1 MTNLE
6 YIFLFAEKHNFPK
19 SDCEVVFNAVDDGS
33 GKDIYTTDDDI
44 LAVRFD
50 KNLVENEIRME
61 DIRFDIDSDF
71 PEDVFSMWQK
81 DNPEISFK
89 EWIAMGKYIPTIIQN
104 ADFLY
109 ELDSLTKEI
118 EMKLESVFSNLE
130 TDDGDS
136 DFYED
141 DEYYNQNEKDWKR
154 ILVRTK
160 ISLFAPNSLASCKRW
175 G

>member
-1 MTNLE
+1 MSLTNVE

-19 SDCEVVFNAVDDGS
+19 TECEVVFNAVDDGS
-33 GKDIYTTDDDI
+33 GRDIYTTDDDI
-44 LAVRFD
+44 KAVRFD
-50 KNLVENEIRME
+50 KSLVENEIKME

-89 EWIAMGKYIPTIIQN
+89 GWIAMGKYIPTIIQN
-104 ADFLY
+104 ADFLN

-118 EMKLESVFSNLE
+118 EMKLESVFSNIE
-130 TDDGDS
+130 VDNGDS

-141 DEYYNQNEKDWKR
+141 VEDDEE
-154 ILVRTK
+154 
-160 ISLFAPNSLASCKRW
+160 
-175 G
+175 

>member
-1 MTNLE
+1 MTNVE

-19 SDCEVVFNAVDDGS
+19 SNCEVVFNAVDDGS

-44 LAVRFD
+44 LSVRFD

-81 DNPEISFK
+81 DNPEISFR

-141 DEYYNQNEKDWKR
+141 DDEDDEE
-154 ILVRTK
+154 
-160 ISLFAPNSLASCKRW
+160 
-175 G
+175 

>member
-19 SDCEVVFNAVDDGS
+19 TECEVVFNAVDDGS
-33 GKDIYTTDDDI
+33 GRDIYTTDDDI
-44 LAVRFD
+44 KSVKFD
-50 KNLVENEIRME
+50 KSLVENEIKIE

-81 DNPEISFK
+81 DNPEMSFK
-89 EWIAMGKYIPTIIQN
+89 GWIAMGRYVPTIIQN
-104 ADFLY
+104 ADFLN

-118 EMKLESVFSNLE
+118 EMKLESMFSNME

-141 DEYYNQNEKDWKR
+141 DEDDEE
-154 ILVRTK
+154 
-160 ISLFAPNSLASCKRW
+160 
-175 G
+175 